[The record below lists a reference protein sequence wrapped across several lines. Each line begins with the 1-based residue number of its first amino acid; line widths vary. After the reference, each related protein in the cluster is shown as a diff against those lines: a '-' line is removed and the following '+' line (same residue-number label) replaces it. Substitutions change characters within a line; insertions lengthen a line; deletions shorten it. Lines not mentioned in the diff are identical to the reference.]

1 MAEPSHEDRHP
12 LDEAK
17 SWLQANNATVTSVLI
32 LVIGTM
38 LIGKGVGGL

>member
-1 MAEPSHEDRHP
+1 MRNP

-17 SWLQANNATVTSVLI
+17 AWLQTNNATVMAVLI

-38 LIGKGVGGL
+38 LIGKGLGSL